1 MEFCSFVTM
10 VKEEMKK
17 RLGAE
22 YDVKVSEVMKNN
34 GVLLTGLTIIQPQVN
49 ISPIIYLDDYYE
61 IYKNGK
67 KEMVDIMRDI
77 METYTANCI
86 NHTVDMQ
93 FFTNY
98 AQVKEHIIF
107 KLVNYEK
114 NRELLQD
121 VPYVPFHDLAI
132 VFQCLISNEKYGS
145 TSIMIHHAHLKLWN
159 LTIEELYQHAMEN
172 MPKLYPYELRNVKDV
187 VLEMIE
193 NRGEDIREIEENMDE
208 IPLFVLTNVNRIHGA
223 SSLLYQ
229 NIVRDFAL
237 AAGKNVFILPSS
249 IHEVLLMAESG
260 EESIDFLKQMVHDV
274 NETEVEAEEFLSEHI
289 YYYNRDTDKIVM
301 Y

>member
-61 IYKNGK
+61 AYRTEKMEI
-67 KEMVDIMRDI
+67 EDIMRDI
-77 METYTANCI
+77 AETYTRNCI
-86 NHTVDMQ
+86 SRTVDMQ

-98 AQVKEHIIF
+98 EQVREHIIF
-107 KLVNYEK
+107 KLVNYERNK
-114 NRELLQD
+114 ELLQD
-121 VPYVPFHDLAI
+121 VPYMPFQDLAI
-132 VFQCLISNEKYGS
+132 VFQCLIANEKYGS
-145 TSIMIHHAHLKLWN
+145 TSILIHHAHLKLWN
-159 LTIEELYQHAMEN
+159 VTTEELYQQAMEN
-172 MPKLYPYELRNVKDV
+172 MPRLYPYELRSVKDV
-187 VLEMIE
+187 VLEMLG
-193 NRGEDIREIEENMDE
+193 NRGEDIKQMEENLDE
-208 IPLFVLTNVNRIHGA
+208 VPLFVLTNVNRIHGA

-237 AAGKNVFILPSS
+237 AADRNVFILPSS
-249 IHEVLLMAESG
+249 VHEVLLMVETG

-289 YYYNRDTDKIVM
+289 YYYNRNTNQIVM